1 MPIKT
6 ITEMINEGILP
17 DTLPKR
23 TAIPNPINKDSW
35 KSKTRI
41 PLRKPQP
48 SGPLAKDFSNKNMI
62 KNRYGQWVEQKPLG
76 SYYPNKKELESRG
89 LEYSLMNPVVPT
101 LTHADILQKW
111 KNDTKQMEQ
120 LKAKLKRKE
129 DDAKAKKESVVIDKR
144 AIDGKA

>member
-1 MPIKT
+1 
-6 ITEMINEGILP
+6 MINEGILP

-23 TAIPNPINKDSW
+23 TTIPNPINKDSW
-35 KSKTRI
+35 KTKTRI
-41 PLRKPQP
+41 PLRKPN
-48 SGPLAKDFSNKNMI
+48 GPLAPKKNMI
-62 KNRYGQWVEQKPLG
+62 RNRYGQLVEQKPLG

-129 DDAKAKKESVVIDKR
+129 DDAKAKKEN
-144 AIDGKA
+144 

>member
-35 KSKTRI
+35 KTKTRI
-41 PLRKPQP
+41 PLRKP
-48 SGPLAKDFSNKNMI
+48 SGPLAPKKNMI
-62 KNRYGQWVEQKPLG
+62 RNRYGQLVEQKPLG
-76 SYYPNKKELESRG
+76 SYTPREEKIVKSSLEH
-89 LEYSLMNPVVPT
+89 SLMNPVVPT

-129 DDAKAKKESVVIDKR
+129 DDAKAKKEKI
-144 AIDGKA
+144 

>member
-1 MPIKT
+1 
-6 ITEMINEGILP
+6 MINEGILP

-62 KNRYGQWVEQKPLG
+62 KNRYGQWVEQKPKLF
-76 SYYPNKKELESRG
+76 PI
-89 LEYSLMNPVVPT
+89 
-101 LTHADILQKW
+101 D
-111 KNDTKQMEQ
+111 KQP
-120 LKAKLKRKE
+120 LKPKLE
-129 DDAKAKKESVVIDKR
+129 DDGIPF
-144 AIDGKA
+144 